1 MRARHRTRRGIS
13 RWQKATAVVP
23 LALLAGAWTASLGS
37 VGTTSAA
44 ADTGTGDPGVPAVP
58 TTAFDSPASYTEP
71 PALVPVKTRGPAANS
86 PSQASVS
93 GIPAAALTA
102 YRRAETVLD
111 QADPA
116 CHLSWALVA
125 AIGRVESDHGRYGG
139 SVLGSDGRATP
150 GIYGIPLDG
159 SHGTATIPD
168 TDNGVHDKDPI
179 WDRAVGPMQF
189 IPSTWAVV
197 GVDGDADGVRDPQD
211 LDDAAIATAVHLC
224 AGEHDLATEAG
235 QRAAVFGY
243 NHSDA
248 YVYLVL
254 SIMRSYLDGD
264 YTEVPDGLPTATFV
278 PARRP
283 GSDPPDRS
291 GDRADRDRDERG
303 GDRPGSGDP
312 SSPEGAPSGGGGSDT
327 PASDGGDPQGDDP
340 PDVPTSPETSTTN
353 PVEQGE
359 ETLDETTQQAE
370 ESVDQTTEEVEETLL
385 GVGAATA
392 MCRDKLGGSLL
403 VTEVMIQDC
412 GTRLAGTT
420 AAEAADLLRGAIAD
434 VIARLG
440 LG

>member
-1 MRARHRTRRGIS
+1 
-13 RWQKATAVVP
+13 V
-23 LALLAGAWTASLGS
+23 
-37 VGTTSAA
+37 
-44 ADTGTGDPGVPAVP
+44 
-58 TTAFDSPASYTEP
+58 FDGPASYTEP
-71 PALVPVKTRGPAANS
+71 PALVPLEARDPAADS

-139 SVLGSDGRATP
+139 SVVSSDGRATP

-189 IPSTWAVV
+189 IPSTWAMV

-211 LDDAAIATAVHLC
+211 LDDAAIATAVYLC
-224 AGEHDLATEAG
+224 AGEHDLATGAG
-235 QRAAVFGY
+235 QRAAVFAY

-248 YVYLVL
+248 YVDLVL

-264 YTEVPDGLPTATFV
+264 YTEVPDGLPTATV
-278 PARRP
+278 IPVRQPGHDRP
-283 GSDPPDRS
+283 VVSGERTDPDRGVRGDDRPES
-291 GDRADRDRDERG
+291 GDT
-303 GDRPGSGDP
+303 GSP
-312 SSPEGAPSGGGGSDT
+312 AGAVSGGGGGSDA
-327 PASDGGDPQGDDP
+327 PSSDGGDSNGEDP

-359 ETLDETTQQAE
+359 ETVDETTQQAE
-370 ESVDQTTEEVEETLL
+370 ETIGQTAEEVEETLL
-385 GVGAATA
+385 TVSEATA
-392 MCRDKLGGSLL
+392 MCRDKLEGSLL
-403 VTEVMIQDC
+403 VTEPMIQNC
-412 GTRLAGTT
+412 GTQWPARRRPRPLTCSAARSPTCPHGSASADTRTHSSDRGTR
-420 AAEAADLLRGAIAD
+420 ASERSEHQPQLVDA
-434 VIARLG
+434 
-440 LG
+440 